1 MRKRLAAMLRKE
13 EEPEEAMMLDL
24 STSIGIVNDEATN
37 AAAICGPHVSGCSR
51 ICSHG
56 APEGIA
62 V

>member
-1 MRKRLAAMLRKE
+1 MLRKE